1 MIACGYP
8 DSVCCLTASR
18 ITLCNL
24 KSRVAPLILVSVIG
38 LPMSLYEFMHN
49 RMGPTLVCNNN
60 KS

>member
-1 MIACGYP
+1 MACGYP

-24 KSRVAPLILVSVIG
+24 KSSVAPLILVSVIG

-49 RMGPTLVCNNN
+49 RMGPTLV
-60 KS
+60 